1 MNSCRSRAFT
11 LIELLVVIAI
21 IAVLI
26 GLLLPAIQKVREA
39 ANRMSCSNNLKQWG
53 LAAHNYHN
61 INGKFPPGVNRSWD
75 GGLIPKEP
83 DKGKRY
89 DWLHA
94 LLPYME
100 QGNLEKGWNYT
111 NFNAN
116 ELDPTT
122 GMVGGLNAYIA
133 QVVKPMVCPS
143 SPISPLIDK
152 VTDLPRIW
160 ALTSYLGVAGRV
172 AWPDNN
178 QSQDGLFYRNRAHR
192 IADITD
198 GTSNTLMFGER
209 SNVDPIFDSYPT
221 FSDLIIGWGWWCYG
235 GVGDVLCGTE
245 APVNFLIPANI
256 ATFPPATQQQYYNW
270 RINAIGSQH
279 AGGSN
284 ACRADGSV
292 SFLSSNTS
300 LTVLQALGSRAG
312 GEIVPGDN

>member
-1 MNSCRSRAFT
+1 MTSFRTRGFT

-26 GLLLPAIQKVREA
+26 GLLLPAVQKVREA
-39 ANRMSCSNNLKQWG
+39 ANRTSCSNNLKEWA
-53 LAAHNYHN
+53 LAAHNYHDA
-61 INGKFPPGVNRSWD
+61 NGTFPPGVNRSWD

-111 NFNAN
+111 NFTAN
-116 ELDPTT
+116 ELDPST
-122 GMVGGLNAYIA
+122 GMTGGPNAYIA
-133 QVVKPMVCPS
+133 RVVKPMVCPS
-143 SPISPLIDK
+143 ASISPLIDK

-172 AWPDNN
+172 AWPDG
-178 QSQDGLFYRNRAHR
+178 SETQDGLFYRNRAHR
-192 IADITD
+192 IADIAD

-209 SNVDPIFDSYPT
+209 SNVDSIFDSYPT

-245 APVNFLIPANI
+245 APVNFVIPATI
-256 ATFPPATQQQYYNW
+256 ATYPPATQQQYYNW

-279 AGGSN
+279 SGGAN

-312 GEIVPGDN
+312 GEVIPEDH